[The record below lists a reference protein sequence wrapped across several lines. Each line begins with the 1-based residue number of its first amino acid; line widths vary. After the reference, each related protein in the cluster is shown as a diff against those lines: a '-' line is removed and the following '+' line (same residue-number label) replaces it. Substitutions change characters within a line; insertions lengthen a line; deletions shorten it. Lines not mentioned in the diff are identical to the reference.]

1 MPRVPTYDSPQIAP
15 GGPVPQGQLS
25 APQMSDAPGQ
35 QLQALG
41 GAMQKFGQGVGNA
54 ALGMMQEEKQALAK
68 ANLLRAKD
76 ADLRTM
82 QQVDSLLYD
91 PKNGFMTN
99 QGRNVLDASD
109 VAFNELNAIRGRV
122 DAGHR

>member
-54 ALGMMQEEKQALAK
+54 ALGMM
-68 ANLLRAKD
+68 
-76 ADLRTM
+76 
-82 QQVDSLLYD
+82 
-91 PKNGFMTN
+91 
-99 QGRNVLDASD
+99 
-109 VAFNELNAIRGRV
+109 
-122 DAGHR
+122 